1 MHRLLN
7 KYLFLFNVGGLLY
20 VLIELIWRGWSHW
33 TMFILGGL
41 CFIYLGLFNEVLRW
55 DTPLWQQIL
64 IGAVGI
70 TALEFCIPRVAGVNL
85 CYLYPQAFAVRIL
98 HVVRVNL
105 VRSILS
111 GL

>member
-1 MHRLLN
+1 MAGVNLWKTILLIH
-7 KYLFLFNVGGLLY
+7 L
-20 VLIELIWRGWSHW
+20 WS
-33 TMFILGGL
+33 IPRVAGVNLKSRPKSS
-41 CFIYLGLFNEVLRW
+41 N
-55 DTPLWQQIL
+55 
-64 IGAVGI
+64 
-70 TALEFCIPRVAGVNL
+70 LECIPRVAGVNLACRNRVHKNNCIPRVAGVNL

>member
-1 MHRLLN
+1 MAGVNLFPGFSGCLHLCIPRVAGVNLPFQGIIKDLLCIPRVAGVN
-7 KYLFLFNVGGLLY
+7 P
-20 VLIELIWRGWSHW
+20 RMSRQ
-33 TMFILGGL
+33 LGKR
-41 CFIYLGLFNEVLRW
+41 IS
-55 DTPLWQQIL
+55 
-64 IGAVGI
+64 
-70 TALEFCIPRVAGVNL
+70 IPRVAGVNL